1 MQAFHEKP
9 RTLIA
14 MDFDGT
20 VANTFSAP
28 SSGIGVCEAYMYAVE
43 ETFGLAALEKYV
55 AEGGLRNRAPVEVV
69 RQLAPD
75 ATKTEKQKFKQ
86 SSRSL
91 MQPNYAFLW
100 TKLARH
106 GQNHCRAT

>member
-55 AEGGLRNRAPVEVV
+55 AEGGYATV
-69 RQLAPD
+69 RQLRSFVSLRQMPQ
-75 ATKTEKQKFKQ
+75 KQKFKQ